1 MTRKNLYAFVS
12 VPAFGIMYLFTAI
25 MIVAGLPFLFLR
37 IRSVVKEMMRFWAK
51 GIFYVIGKRIHVRG
65 MENLDKKKHFI
76 LLANH
81 SSLFDI
87 IAIVSVIPDIVWFG
101 HERLMKIPVFRR
113 VLILT
118 GYIPMRKATYRNTK
132 EMINQLIASSEE
144 NNIAIF
150 PEGTRTL
157 NGKMN
162 DFYRGFI
169 ILLKSSQISV
179 LPVTLNGFYRL
190 KPKNRSYID
199 FSASLEM
206 VIHKMIPGSELINKR
221 DAEIATAVKSVIE
234 SALVDEPSIVH
245 DEKLLLKAER
255 ICKN

>member
-1 MTRKNLYAFVS
+1 M
-12 VPAFGIMYLFTAI
+12 MYLFTAI

-37 IRSVVKEMMRFWAK
+37 IKPVVKEMMHFWAK
-51 GIFYVIGKRIHVRG
+51 GIFYIIGKKMHVRG
-65 MENLDKKKHFI
+65 IENLDKKKHFI

-87 IAIVSVIPDIVWFG
+87 IAIVSVIPDIAWFG

-113 VLILT
+113 VLKLT

-132 EMINQLIASSEE
+132 EMINQLIVSSAE

-157 NGKMN
+157 DGKMN

-169 ILLKSSQISV
+169 ILLKSSQINV

-190 KPKNRSYID
+190 KPKNHSYID

-206 VIHKMIPGSELINKR
+206 VIHKLIPGSELINKT
-221 DAEIATAVKSVIE
+221 DDEIAAKVKSEIE
-234 SALVDEPSIVH
+234 SALVYDMDSSYENELILKPEPT
-245 DEKLLLKAER
+245 R
-255 ICKN
+255 NGQR